1 MSPDPLQLSAV
12 GLDLS
17 PRVFVDKTVD
27 ASPAAAAETV
37 VGTVSIP
44 DDLAVTEGVLVV
56 AWLTLTVGTDGTS
69 ILTRIRRDSVAG
81 TAIAASGAT
90 TATAAQLVDRLI
102 IGFDTSPTL
111 PNEVYVV
118 TLTVGAAT
126 AASTVSAIQ
135 VVALVV

>member
-1 MSPDPLQLSAV
+1 MPDPIQLA
-12 GLDLS
+12 GAAIDLS
-17 PRVFVDKTVD
+17 DRVFRDATVD

-37 VGTVSIP
+37 VGTISIP
-44 DDLAVTEGVLVV
+44 SDLAVTEGVLVM
-56 AWLTLTVGTDGTS
+56 AWLTLTVGTDGVS
-69 ILTRIRRDSVAG
+69 VLTRIRRDSVTG

-90 TATAAQLVDRLI
+90 TATATNLIDRTI

-118 TLTVGAAT
+118 TLTVGSAS

-135 VVALVV
+135 VVALVI